1 MTVTVRTRDTPIG
14 ERDPRPVV
22 GAPPRR
28 VPAVVI
34 AAAALL
40 AALLLFLFLAS
51 QRQSAPLA
59 ASGEDQEVVP
69 YAPPPPLVVPSDTV
83 PQPTYAPLPPVRP
96 SAPAP
101 VSVIAPAPAPVPQPV
116 RERYRDPPPQPQI
129 FYPPPQPERINTL
142 PPRTRGASGEPALV
156 LDTSAEIPIGT
167 LIPAVLETPIDT
179 SRPGFARAI
188 VTRDA
193 RGSDGQRVIVPRGSR
208 LIGEYQSDVRPGQN
222 RVLVNWT
229 RLVRPDGA
237 AVRLGVPSADESG
250 AAGIPGNYHSFFLK
264 RFFNATLQ
272 TALSVGGNLIGRNNT
287 GNTVVVGNT
296 LGSSATGAAAGLFS
310 SEVRPKI
317 TIKSGTLFNVF
328 VAREIDLSATT
339 SPN

>member
-1 MTVTVRTRDTPIG
+1 MSVTVRTVDTPVG
-14 ERDPRPVV
+14 ERDPRPIVA
-22 GAPPRR
+22 APRRR
-28 VPAVVI
+28 VPGALI
-34 AAAALL
+34 AAVALL
-40 AALLLFLFLAS
+40 AALLLFLLLAS
-51 QRQSAPLA
+51 QRQSEPYA
-59 ASGEDQEVVP
+59 ASGDDPGAVA
-69 YAPPPPLVVPSDTV
+69 YAPPPPLIVPSDTV
-83 PQPTYAPLPPVRP
+83 PQPRYAPL
-96 SAPAP
+96 APARP
-101 VSVIAPAPAPVPQPV
+101 PAPAPVAIVTPTPAPVPPV

-129 FYPPPQPERINTL
+129 FYPPPQPERIVTQ
-142 PPRTRGASGEPALV
+142 PPRGRGASGEPALV

-193 RGSDGQRVIVPRGSR
+193 RGIDGQRVIVPRGSR
-208 LIGEYQSDVRPGQN
+208 LIGEYQSDVRAGQN

-237 AVRLGVPSADESG
+237 AVRLGVPSADETG

-264 RFFNATLQ
+264 RFFNAALQ
-272 TALSVGGNLIGRNNT
+272 TAMSVGGNLVGRNA
-287 GNTVVVGNT
+287 GNTVVVGLPNT
-296 LGSSATGAAAGLFS
+296 LSSVAGSGGQGLFS
-310 SEVRPKI
+310 TDVRPKI

-339 SPN
+339 TPN